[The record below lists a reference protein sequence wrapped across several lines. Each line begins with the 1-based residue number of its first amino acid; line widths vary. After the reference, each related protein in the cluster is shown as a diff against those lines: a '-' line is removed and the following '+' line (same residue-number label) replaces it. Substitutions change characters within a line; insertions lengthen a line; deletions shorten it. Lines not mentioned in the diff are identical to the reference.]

1 MLIRALSWV
10 APLLAALALSSVT
23 AQTAPAVEEGQN
35 PHAADARGDYA
46 YQLFVPR
53 GYLASGEERW
63 PLMIFLHGSGER
75 GDDLAKVKVHGP
87 PQIVANHPGFPF
99 VVLSPQLPADQ
110 DWDTATLERML
121 ARVQA
126 TLRIDPSRLYLT
138 GLSRGGHATWRWAK
152 ERPELFAAVAPVA
165 GRGVVEGAC
174 RLAGVPLWAFHGDR
188 DDVVE
193 PSGSFAM
200 VDAIRQCDGA
210 TPRPRLTIYSDLG
223 HNSWDPAYDDPA
235 LYLWL
240 LEHRR
245 PAAE

>member
-1 MLIRALSWV
+1 MLTRTGWW
-10 APLLAALALSSVT
+10 AALALGLATLSPLAAQSS
-23 AQTAPAVEEGQN
+23 PGLEEGQ
-35 PHAADARGDYA
+35 HAHQADAAGDYA
-46 YQLFVPR
+46 YQLFLPL

-63 PLMIFLHGSGER
+63 PLLIFLHGSGER
-75 GDDLAKVKVHGP
+75 GDDLAKVTVHGP
-87 PQIVANHPGFPF
+87 PRIVADHPGFPF
-99 VVLSPQLPADQ
+99 IVLSPLLPEDQ

-121 ARVQA
+121 ARAQA
-126 TLRIDPSRLYLT
+126 TLRIDRSRLYLT
-138 GLSRGGHATWRWAK
+138 GLSRGGHATWRWAE

-165 GRGVVEGAC
+165 GRGEVEGAC
-174 RLAGVPLWAFHGDR
+174 RLAGLPLWAFHGDR

-200 VDAIRQCDGA
+200 VDAIRRCDGA
-210 TPRPRLTIYSDLG
+210 MPRPRLTIYPDLG

-245 PAAE
+245 PVN

>member
-1 MLIRALSWV
+1 MLIRMEWWAAVALSTV
-10 APLLAALALSSVT
+10 ALSPLAAQA
-23 AQTAPAVEEGQN
+23 APPVEEGQ
-35 PHAADARGDYA
+35 HAHTPDAPGDYA
-46 YQLFVPR
+46 YQLFVPS
-53 GYLASGEERW
+53 GYLSSGEERW

-75 GDDLAKVKVHGP
+75 GDDVAKVAVHGP
-87 PQIVANHPGFPF
+87 PKIVADHPGLPF
-99 VVLSPQLPADQ
+99 IVLSPLLPADQ

-126 TLRIDPSRLYLT
+126 TLRIDPARLYLT

-165 GRGVVEGAC
+165 GRGEVEGAC
-174 RLAGVPLWAFHGDR
+174 RLAGLPIWAFHGDR
-188 DDVVE
+188 DDTVE

-200 VDAIRQCDGA
+200 VDAIRRCEGA
-210 TPRPRLTIYSDLG
+210 TPRPRLTIYPDLG
-223 HNSWDPAYDDPA
+223 HNSWDPAYDDPV

-245 PAAE
+245 PVH